1 MEIKKDVDLS
11 KLTTLK
17 VGGIASFFVEV
28 NSLDEL
34 KEAMIFAKSKQLR
47 TIIIGRGSN
56 IFFSN
61 NLPKTLILK
70 MNLKGIKFNENE
82 VEVFAG
88 EDWDSF
94 VKKTLS
100 KNLYGLENL
109 SGIPGTVG
117 ASPIQNIGAYGVEV
131 GEYIRE
137 VWAIDK
143 RNSEIR
149 KFLNKECKFSY
160 RDSFFKTEKSKNFII
175 FKVVFVLNKKEKV
188 NIGYKDLV
196 EYFKKKDKPNALEVR
211 KAVIEIRKKK
221 FPDLKKFGTA
231 GSFFKNPIIA
241 VKKYNFLLEK
251 FPGLPSY
258 PTKKGFVKVPLAW
271 ILDNICNLKGYR
283 KNSVGLYKKQPL
295 ILVNFGKATGKEV
308 NTLVKQIKKKVFEK
322 TNIKIVLEV
331 TFIK

>member
-1 MEIKKDVDLS
+1 MEIRKDVDLS

-17 VGGIASFFVEV
+17 VGGKASFFVEV
-28 NSLDEL
+28 YSLDEL
-34 KEAMIFAKSKQLR
+34 KEALTFAKNEHLR
-47 TIIIGRGSN
+47 TIIIGGGSN

-61 NLPKTLILK
+61 LPKALIIK
-70 MNLKGIKFNENE
+70 IGLKGIKFNGNE
-82 VEVFAG
+82 IKVFAG
-88 EDWDSF
+88 ENWDSF

-117 ASPIQNIGAYGVEV
+117 ASPVQNIGAYGVEV
-131 GEYIRE
+131 REYIKE
-137 VWAIDK
+137 VWIIDK
-143 RNSEIR
+143 RNLKIR
-149 KFLNKECKFSY
+149 KFSNKECKFDY
-160 RDSFFKTEKSKNFII
+160 RDSFFKTEKGKNFVI
-175 FKVVFVLNKKEKV
+175 FKVIFVLNKKEKI
-188 NIGYKDLV
+188 NIEYKDLI
-196 EYFKKKDKPNALEVR
+196 EYFERKNKINALEVR
-211 KAVIEIRKKK
+211 KAVIEIRKEK

-231 GSFFKNPIIA
+231 GSFFKNPVIT
-241 VKKYNFLLEK
+241 VKKYEMLLKK

-258 PTKKGFVKVPLAW
+258 PAEKGFVKVPLTW

-283 KNSVGLYKKQPL
+283 KNSVGLYKNQPL
-295 ILVNFGKATGKEV
+295 VLVNFDKATEKEV